1 MPPPVR
7 RARTPEHRIARFV
20 CTDTHPVPRD
30 RQEITSVVECRTLIP
45 NVPSHEAGEAAIA
58 TSPTDAPA
66 DMCGIGLQFKSSGGM
81 PEVFAVKPE
90 SPCIALD
97 ILAGDIL
104 THVDSAPIAKGTAPR
119 CILDLIR
126 GPSGVQVKPPIFLSE
141 STYLHLPQVR
151 EAQRS
156 PSPSTAH
163 RRQAHAPSRSCDACP
178 ASFPKPCPHQSL
190 NGR

>member
-1 MPPPVR
+1 MNIESL
-7 RARTPEHRIARFV
+7 ALFV
-20 CTDTHPVPRD
+20 LTQDPVPRN
-30 RQEITSVVECRTLIP
+30 RQEITSVVECRTPIP
-45 NVPSHEAGEAAIA
+45 NVPSDEAGEAAIA
-58 TSPTDAPA
+58 TSQTDAPA

-141 STYLHLPQVR
+141 STYLHLPQVC

-156 PSPSTAH
+156 PLPSTAH
-163 RRQAHAPSRSCDACP
+163 RRHAHAPSRSCDACP
-178 ASFPKPCPHQSL
+178 ASFP
-190 NGR
+190 

>member
-1 MPPPVR
+1 M
-7 RARTPEHRIARFV
+7 
-20 CTDTHPVPRD
+20 
-30 RQEITSVVECRTLIP
+30 
-45 NVPSHEAGEAAIA
+45 PSHEAGEAAIA

-126 GPSGVQVKPPIFLSE
+126 GPSGVQVNLLYFYLNLHIYICPRSARLNGHHHPPPPIGD
-141 STYLHLPQVR
+141 THTHLPGR
-151 EAQRS
+151 ATHALPHS
-156 PSPSTAH
+156 PNPVPIKASTAGDV
-163 RRQAHAPSRSCDACP
+163 AGGG
-178 ASFPKPCPHQSL
+178 KL
-190 NGR
+190 